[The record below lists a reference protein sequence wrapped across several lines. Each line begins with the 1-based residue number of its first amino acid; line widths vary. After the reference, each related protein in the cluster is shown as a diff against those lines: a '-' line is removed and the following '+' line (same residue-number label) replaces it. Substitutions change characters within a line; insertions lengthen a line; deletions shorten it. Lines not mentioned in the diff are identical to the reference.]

1 MTQTTVLSV
10 RRGGGWS
17 GFHRIYYAA
26 AIESYRGLE
35 NTNDDVVEMHGL
47 VYEGRGDLLHE
58 FLEKLT
64 AFTTLANTTQIY
76 CAMCVEALLNFYGVI
91 RLGEAFYKR
100 NFERL
105 GIIPKLELLVAV
117 CDNRLLAK
125 GAEISVVL
133 RRLAENR
140 NALVHPKSRE
150 VDVAGLPNSVGIVE
164 AVASARKSIENMKS
178 FIKLF
183 REISDDANAAVDFW
197 GDIDQYD

>member
-17 GFHRIYYAA
+17 GFDRIYYAA

-76 CAMCVEALLNFYGVI
+76 CAMLCGSITEF
-91 RLGEAFYKR
+91 
-100 NFERL
+100 
-105 GIIPKLELLVAV
+105 
-117 CDNRLLAK
+117 
-125 GAEISVVL
+125 L
-133 RRLAENR
+133 RC
-140 NALVHPKSRE
+140 HPVR
-150 VDVAGLPNSVGIVE
+150 
-164 AVASARKSIENMKS
+164 
-178 FIKLF
+178 
-183 REISDDANAAVDFW
+183 
-197 GDIDQYD
+197 